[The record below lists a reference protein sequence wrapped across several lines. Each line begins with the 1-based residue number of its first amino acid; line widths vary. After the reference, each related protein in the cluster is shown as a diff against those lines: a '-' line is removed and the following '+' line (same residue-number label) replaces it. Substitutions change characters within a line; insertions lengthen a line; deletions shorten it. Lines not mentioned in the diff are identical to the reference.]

1 MYNQE
6 QVKLAIIIINE
17 GNILLLSLNS
27 KGISHENN

>member
-17 GNILLLSLNS
+17 VNILPLSLNS
-27 KGISHENN
+27 KEISHEDN

>member
-17 GNILLLSLNS
+17 GNILPLSLNS
-27 KGISHENN
+27 KEISHENN

>member
-6 QVKLAIIIINE
+6 QVNLAIIIINE

-27 KGISHENN
+27 KEISHENN